1 MLTSGPV
8 LEVAGPRHRP
18 SVFVDIGPTTLR
30 LAMAFAVEEAGW
42 TLSPR
47 ATDGAARVCDRVPRG
62 SPEPPLDV
70 LVVTPTSS
78 ASRRAVDAFAAG
90 NVRAIVWTTT
100 PRELP
105 HTLELV
111 GRGLSVVPTA
121 VVEAALGWPAL
132 RPRLEHTLHLVLRG
146 CSNRHIAAAT
156 HQSEATVKRDV
167 AELLRLFDAPNRLA
181 LAATVTR
188 LGYEPAT

>member
-1 MLTSGPV
+1 MLTSAPW
-8 LEVAGPRHRP
+8 LEVAGPNLRP
-18 SVFVDIGPTTLR
+18 SVFVDIRATTLR

-42 TLSPR
+42 TLTLR
-47 ATDGAARVCDRVPRG
+47 AAEGAARVSDRLPLG

-70 LVVTPTSS
+70 LVVPPTSS

-90 NVRAIVWTTT
+90 IVRAVVPTTT
-100 PRELP
+100 PRDLP
-105 HTLELV
+105 HALELV
-111 GRGLSVVPTA
+111 GRGLSVLPTA
-121 VVEAALGWPAL
+121 MVDAALGWPAL

-146 CSNRHIAAAT
+146 CTNRHIAAAT

-181 LAATVTR
+181 LAATATR
-188 LGYEPAT
+188 LGYEPTH